1 LFHVDGPTDFDLWVL
16 SRDPGSVPR
25 PLLERPANDR
35 EAEFSPDGRWVAWV
49 SDESGS
55 EEVYVAAYPSL
66 VDKVAISTAGGTAPK
81 WSRDG
86 RELFYRQG
94 DALMAVAV
102 DTSRGFRAA
111 RPMRLF
117 AGAYSGTGR
126 ADAFDVAPDGRRF
139 VMVKSDETAT
149 LQQLT
154 VVNNWFEE
162 LKRRVPTN

>member
-1 LFHVDGPTDFDLWVL
+1 
-16 SRDPGSVPR
+16 VPR
-25 PLLERPANDR
+25 PLLARPVNDR

-49 SDESGS
+49 SDESGA
-55 EEVYVAAYPSL
+55 EEVYVASYPDL
-66 VDKVAISTAGGTAPK
+66 VDKLAISTGGGTAPK

-111 RPMRLF
+111 KPTRLF
-117 AGAYSGTGR
+117 AGSYTGVGR
-126 ADAFDVAPDGRRF
+126 ADVFDVAPDGRRF
-139 VMVKSDETAT
+139 VMVKSDEAAT

-154 VVNNWFEE
+154 VVHNWFEE
-162 LKRRVPTN
+162 LKRLVPSSSRP

>member
-1 LFHVDGPTDFDLWVL
+1 M
-16 SRDPGSVPR
+16 
-25 PLLERPANDR
+25 
-35 EAEFSPDGRWVAWV
+35 
-49 SDESGS
+49 SDESGA
-55 EEVYVAAYPSL
+55 EEVYVTTYPSL

-94 DALMAVAV
+94 NALMAVAV

-117 AGAYSGTGR
+117 AGAYSGVGR
-126 ADAFDVAPDGRRF
+126 VDAFDVAPDGRRF

-149 LQQLT
+149 LQQLI
-154 VVNNWFEE
+154 VVHNWFEE
-162 LKRRVPTN
+162 LKRRVPASSRP